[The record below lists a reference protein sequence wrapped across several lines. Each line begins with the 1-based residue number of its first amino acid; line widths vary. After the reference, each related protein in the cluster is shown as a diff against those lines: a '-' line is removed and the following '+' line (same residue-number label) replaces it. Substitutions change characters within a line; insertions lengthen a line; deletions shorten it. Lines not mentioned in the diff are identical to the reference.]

1 MKLLVIIAIE
11 IKINYAIAKDIFFN
25 NFMHNFVVEFRSYLN
40 SKQELP
46 NYINDIERNNI
57 Q

>member
-1 MKLLVIIAIE
+1 
-11 IKINYAIAKDIFFN
+11 
-25 NFMHNFVVEFRSYLN
+25 MHNFVLEFESYFT